1 MLNENIKRIRKSKGL
16 SQEELAIK
24 LNVVRQ
30 TVSKWENGL
39 SVPDSSM
46 LIILANELDTTVSE
60 LLGEP
65 VAEPT
70 TDDLKILSEKLEV
83 INLQLAKRIWRRCLF
98 MKKGINKSILFY
110 VVSALFL
117 IASAI
122 GLTTGNENTMAI
134 IWLSLGSAFL
144 CLGSTHKKKENNTDD
159 K

>member
-1 MLNENIKRIRKSKGL
+1 MRGL
-16 SQEELAIK
+16 SL
-24 LNVVRQ
+24 
-30 TVSKWENGL
+30 
-39 SVPDSSM
+39 
-46 LIILANELDTTVSE
+46 LDWRIE
-60 LLGEP
+60 
-65 VAEPT
+65 
-70 TDDLKILSEKLEV
+70 KIG
-83 INLQLAKRIWRRCLF
+83 IWRRFLF